1 MSAISASSSGP
12 SSHPGSDNDA
22 YHDNIRGNLRVWGV
36 PVGDFGFFSSTLIA
50 IAIGFITFF
59 GVTFLSIFG
68 LMIYNHAGGH
78 HVTLDTAYKFIAL
91 PAGIFMLIVSLAV
104 LLGIWLHRKLAA
116 H

>member
-1 MSAISASSSGP
+1 MSAISASNSGP
-12 SSHPGSDNDA
+12 LPNPGDA
-22 YHDNIRGNLRVWGV
+22 RGTPRGGIRVRGV
-36 PVGDFGFFSSTLIA
+36 PIGDFGFFSSALIA
-50 IAIGFITFF
+50 LALGFITFF

-68 LMIYNHAGGH
+68 LMIYNHAGSH

-104 LLGIWLHRKLAA
+104 LLGIWLQRKLSA

>member
-1 MSAISASSSGP
+1 MSAISASNSGP
-12 SSHPGSDNDA
+12 APHPGNTRDT
-22 YHDNIRGNLRVWGV
+22 LRVFSV
-36 PVGDFGFFSSTLIA
+36 PIGDFGLFSSTLIA
-50 IAIGFITFF
+50 IALGFITFF

-68 LMIYNHAGGH
+68 LMIYNRTGGH

-104 LLGIWLHRKLAA
+104 LLGIWLHRKLTT

>member
-1 MSAISASSSGP
+1 MSAISTSNFSPAP
-12 SSHPGSDNDA
+12 NPGSNSGTA
-22 YHDNIRGNLRVWGV
+22 RGNLRVLGV
-36 PVGDFGFFSSTLIA
+36 PVGDFGLFASALIA
-50 IAIGFITFF
+50 VALGFITFF

-68 LMIYNHAGGH
+68 LMIYNRAGGH

-104 LLGIWLHRKLAA
+104 LLGIWLHRRVAA